1 MLFIILAIILV
12 LFITAFILF
21 LLFLRKMNEEQFM
34 KFCKRKVSRIAKRR
48 KLNSI
53 EDLHLLNYSREKLA
67 VNHVIFGKKFI
78 YLISDYLLKGFVSGN
93 ANDNSWVYYNNI
105 KKKNEYLP
113 NLNQI
118 SGKNIKEFS
127 EILGISTDFVVSI
140 SLIPNECDF
149 KIEALKEDKQFITHY
164 SSLNRKIKQLEKRE
178 VGTLNEEQVYEQFRT
193 IKSKN
198 EERN

>member
-1 MLFIILAIILV
+1 MLFAIIAIFLV

-21 LLFLRKMNEEQFM
+21 LVFLKKMTKETFA
-34 KFCKRKVSRIAKRR
+34 KLCKRKVKRIAKRH

-67 VNHVIFGKKFI
+67 VDHVIFGKKYI
-78 YLISDYLLKGFVSGN
+78 YLITDYLLKGFVTGN
-93 ANDNSWVYYNNI
+93 ANDNSWVYENTAS
-105 KKKNEYLP
+105 KKSQYLP
-113 NLNQI
+113 NLNFI
-118 SGKNIKEFS
+118 SDKNIKEFS
-127 EILGISTDFVVSI
+127 EILGISTDLFISI

-149 KIEALKEDKQFITHY
+149 KIESLKEDRKYITHY
-164 SSLNRKIKQLEKRE
+164 SSLNRRIKILEKKE
-178 VGTLNEEQVYEQFRT
+178 VGSLNEEQVYEQYRT